1 MIITG
6 GPHPTTSYK
15 EVLKDEN
22 IDLCVIGE
30 GEATLSEIEKRLMQ
44 KKDNSIENL
53 DYEDLINVDGIAFSR
68 KNLYLRPT
76 HLKHQIVNL

>member
-30 GEATLSEIEKRLMQ
+30 GEATLAEIVKRLMQ
-44 KKDNSIENL
+44 KKDNSVEIL

-68 KNLYLRPT
+68 KKFVSQANT
-76 HLKHQIVNL
+76 LKASNS